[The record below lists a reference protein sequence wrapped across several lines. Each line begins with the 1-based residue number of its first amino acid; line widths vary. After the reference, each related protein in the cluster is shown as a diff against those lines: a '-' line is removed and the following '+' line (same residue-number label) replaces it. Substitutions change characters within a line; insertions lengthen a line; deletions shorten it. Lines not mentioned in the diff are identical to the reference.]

1 MLDAFLKGM
10 LIFFALIGIMEFIY
24 ILYSVFAL
32 RVLRSDFWIVVRPQD
47 NESLEAVIRSL
58 KSCVDETLVK
68 QTQASVIILSDDDKY
83 DGLCESCNSFAS
95 VRRCTAQ
102 ELAQIVASTQNDE

>member
-32 RVLRSDFWIVVRPQD
+32 RVLRSDFWIVVRPQE

-58 KSCVDETLVK
+58 KSCVDMLTVSYPPLLSKYLRITESESLSPPLWGATKAALFFFTGK
-68 QTQASVIILSDDDKY
+68 MRLILK
-83 DGLCESCNSFAS
+83 NRA
-95 VRRCTAQ
+95 
-102 ELAQIVASTQNDE
+102 